1 MQFECNVAAQDLGAG
16 SQGFVKNIQAFGEG
30 LRKANFFLAQD
41 FLNMGIMD
49 FRVLV
54 AHFFSN
60 GLNQVA
66 EEEFAGAELEAVTH
80 TAASD
85 TAKNVAAA
93 FIARNNAVGNDKCAG
108 TDMVGND
115 LNGGTVRINILSTGS
130 LDFVNDG
137 LHEVLEQVDFVVR
150 MNTLKNGRNTFQAH
164 TGIHTGTR
172 QLVHYAF
179 FITVELH
186 EHEVPNFHV
195 AVAVFVGASGRA
207 SGNGGAVVIENFGAR
222 TAGAGIAHH
231 PEVVGSETSALVVA
245 DTNDSIGRDTDFLI
259 PDVVSLVVL
268 GVHSH
273 PEFFRREFE
282 VFGKKLPGILDGIT
296 LEVISEAEVAKHF
309 KECVMASGI
318 AYVFQVIVL
327 AAGTNTFLT
336 GRRTCVGTLVKAKV
350 NILELVHTCV
360 GKQQCGVVT
369 GDYRAGSDDS
379 VSLGLHELQKRRS
392 YF

>member
-1 MQFECNVAAQDLGAG
+1 M
-16 SQGFVKNIQAFGEG
+16 
-30 LRKANFFLAQD
+30 
-41 FLNMGIMD
+41 
-49 FRVLV
+49 
-54 AHFFSN
+54 
-60 GLNQVA
+60 
-66 EEEFAGAELEAVTH
+66 
-80 TAASD
+80 
-85 TAKNVAAA
+85 
-93 FIARNNAVGNDKCAG
+93 
-108 TDMVGND
+108 
-115 LNGGTVRINILSTGS
+115 
-130 LDFVNDG
+130 
-137 LHEVLEQVDFVVR
+137 
-150 MNTLKNGRNTFQAH
+150 
-164 TGIHTGTR
+164 
-172 QLVHYAF
+172 
-179 FITVELH
+179 
-186 EHEVPNFHV
+186 
-195 AVAVFVGASGRA
+195 
-207 SGNGGAVVIENFGAR
+207 VIENFGAR

-336 GRRTCVGTLVKAKV
+336 GRRTGVGTLVKAKV

-360 GKQQCGVVT
+360 GKQQCRVVT